1 MDAAKA
7 KGVIWSDIHPY
18 YGYPTLGIGL
28 SAPIYDQKDELLGV
42 TATSVALIELDHYLE
57 SLELVDNA
65 YVFLA
70 EDNGALIATSGQDK
84 LYQITN
90 SVYKRV
96 NLNNHP
102 EKLYQL
108 ASQHLES
115 GSHRL
120 NIEGEKYLYHVRP
133 IDLKYGK
140 TWLIGILIPTSYHEG
155 VLAEYTQTT
164 VFITLSLFACI
175 ALIGSAIA
183 WYIGKPIQLLNQAA
197 NDKKI
202 EGILILPQP
211 LSRIREISSLSQGL
225 HSMADN
231 LVDILKNLEEKVSER
246 TSYLQDENEN
256 LLEHSLTDEL
266 TTLYNRRGFNQ
277 VFKQT
282 LKSAQQKKLQLTF
295 VLGDIDH
302 FKRINDKFGHTAGD
316 LALVSVAMNLKNHAR
331 FSKDIVARYGGEEFA
346 LVFLDMNAAQVME
359 RLNSIQKEF
368 ATNPVFENQHITMSF
383 GLVDIKELSSISGE
397 ILIEQADK
405 KLYQAKNSGRNKII
419 S

>member
-1 MDAAKA
+1 
-7 KGVIWSDIHPY
+7 
-18 YGYPTLGIGL
+18 
-28 SAPIYDQKDELLGV
+28 
-42 TATSVALIELDHYLE
+42 
-57 SLELVDNA
+57 
-65 YVFLA
+65 
-70 EDNGALIATSGQDK
+70 
-84 LYQITN
+84 LYQINNGAYT
-90 SVYKRV
+90 RV

-102 EKLYQL
+102 EKLFQL
-108 ASQHLES
+108 ASQYLES
-115 GSHRL
+115 GSHHL
-120 NIEGEKYLYHVRP
+120 NIEGEKYLYHVSP
-133 IDLKYGK
+133 IALEYGK
-140 TWLIGILIPTSYHEG
+140 TWLIGILIPASYHEG
-155 VLAEYTQTT
+155 ILAEYTQTT

-202 EGILILPQP
+202 ESILRLPQP

-231 LVDILKNLEEKVSER
+231 LLDILQNLEEKVSER
-246 TSYLQDENEN
+246 TSYLQDENVN
-256 LLEHSLTDEL
+256 LLENSLTDEL

-282 LKSAQQKKLQLTF
+282 LKSAQQKKQQLTF

-302 FKRINDKFGHTAGD
+302 FKRINDEFGHTTGD
-316 LALVSVAMNLKNHAR
+316 MALVSVAMNLKKHAR
-331 FSKDIVARYGGEEFA
+331 SSKDIVARYGGEEFA
-346 LVFLDMNAAQVME
+346 LVFLDMDSAQVME

-368 ATNPVFENQHITMSF
+368 VTNPVFDNQHITMSF
-383 GLVDIKELSSISGE
+383 GLVNIKELSSISAE
-397 ILIEQADK
+397 TLIEQADR